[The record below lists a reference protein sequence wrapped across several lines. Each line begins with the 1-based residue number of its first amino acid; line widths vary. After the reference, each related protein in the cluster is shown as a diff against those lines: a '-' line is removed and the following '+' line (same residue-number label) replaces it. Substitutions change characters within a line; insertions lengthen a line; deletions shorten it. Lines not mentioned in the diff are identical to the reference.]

1 MECLSELPELVPF
14 PYSRGKSTYYSDR
27 LHDFPVTIP
36 KCYKDAHVNSF
47 FPCTVRLWIS
57 LPTECF
63 PLAYDLRILVV
74 LSLEST
80 DIF

>member
-14 PYSRGKSTYYSDR
+14 PYSREKSTYYSDR
-27 LHDFPVTIP
+27 LQDFPVTIP
-36 KCYKDAHVNSF
+36 RCYKDAHVNSF
-47 FPCTVRLWIS
+47 FPCTVRLRIS
-57 LPTECF
+57 LPIQCF
-63 PLAYDLRILVV
+63 PLAYDLRILVA